1 MASMLV
7 GAGISSIG
15 SLIGSGKQASA
26 IKQAANTQ
34 AQAADYAANLQ
45 SQAEGNSLNF
55 TKGVYS
61 DAQGNESPFMQAG
74 QAALNEMSA
83 GTQAGGEFNS
93 TPTGQQV
100 LDQDP
105 GYDFRL
111 QQGQLALER
120 AEAAGGGVGSG
131 GALKAAEQYGQDYA
145 SGEYNNAFNRF
156 LTTRQSNYSNL
167 ANIAGEGLSS
177 TNALTSA
184 GLGTANNISNTSLMG
199 ANAQGNYLT
208 QGANAT
214 AAGNI
219 GVANTQAGALSSIG
233 TAFQQALAK
242 LGQNTTNNGSGY
254 ANTGMGANLPLASGP
269 QISLGNLGDYGFLDT
284 SGDFGTAAA

>member
-1 MASMLV
+1 MASTLV

-26 IKQAANTQ
+26 IKSAAQTQ

-45 SQAEGNSLNF
+45 SQAESNSLNF
-55 TKGVYS
+55 AQNVYGN
-61 DAQGNESPFMQAG
+61 AQTNESPYMQAG
-74 QAALNEMSA
+74 QSALAQLGA

-105 GYDFRL
+105 GYQFRL
-111 QQGQLALER
+111 DQGQLALEKS
-120 AEAAGGGVGSG
+120 EAAGGGVGSG

-145 SGEYNNAFNRF
+145 SSEYNNAYNRYMN
-156 LTTRQSNYSNL
+156 TRQSNYSNL
-167 ANIAGEGLSS
+167 ANIASEGLSG

-184 GLGTANNISNTSLMG
+184 GLATANNISNTSLSG

-208 QGANAT
+208 QAANAT
-214 AAGNI
+214 AAGQI
-219 GVANTQAGALSSIG
+219 GVANAQSGALSSIG
-233 TAFQQALAK
+233 TSLQQALAK
-242 LGQNTTNNGSGY
+242 FGQQSNNNSGSGY
-254 ANTGMGANLPLASGP
+254 TNTGMGSLPIAGSP
-269 QISLGNLGDYGFLDT
+269 ISLGNLGDYSFSDF
-284 SGDFGTAAA
+284 SGNSDDAAA